1 MDIDTKSTPSHAA
14 SGNGRKK
21 QKTESSSR
29 ATRRK
34 LLDAAT
40 HMFAASGYNAVSIR
54 AIAQRAGVNPALVNY
69 HFGSKE
75 ALFEEAIRKN
85 TGEHVA
91 DRIHKLTQAKR
102 NGHVL
107 TLEDILEIY
116 IKPLILTDDLEE
128 AHGAF
133 ARLHSVMVTERSE
146 VFEDIASRAFTALNL
161 AFVDELH
168 RCLPHLSRRTIIWRL
183 YALIGAMLFF
193 DTPPAPPGILSISG
207 GECNPANREE
217 LFRQLLPFFVQGMTA
232 PEP

>member
-1 MDIDTKSTPSHAA
+1 MDIDQKVAPSRAPSEHRRRA
-14 SGNGRKK
+14 
-21 QKTESSSR
+21 QKPESSSR
-29 ATRRK
+29 ITRRK

-40 HMFAASGYNAVSIR
+40 QMFVTSGYNAVSIR

-85 TGEHVA
+85 TAEQVA
-91 DRIHKLTQAKR
+91 DRMHKLTQAKR
-102 NGHVL
+102 NEHVL
-107 TLEDILEIY
+107 TLEDVLKIY
-116 IKPLILTDDLEE
+116 IKPLILNNDIEKT
-128 AHGAF
+128 HSTF

-161 AFVDELH
+161 AFVDELQ
-168 RCLPHLSRRTIIWRL
+168 RCLPHLSRSTIVWRL
-183 YALIGAMLFF
+183 YGLIGTMLFF
-193 DTPPAPPGILSISG
+193 DTPPAPPGILTISG

-217 LFRQLLPFFVQGMTA
+217 LFRQMLPFFVQGMTA